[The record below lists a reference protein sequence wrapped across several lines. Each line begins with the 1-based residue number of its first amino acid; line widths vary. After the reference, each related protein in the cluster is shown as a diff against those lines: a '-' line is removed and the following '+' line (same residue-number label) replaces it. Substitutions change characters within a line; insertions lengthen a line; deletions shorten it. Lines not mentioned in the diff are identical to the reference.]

1 MQEEH
6 EVTTIWGA
14 FAMTLESTTRTVP
27 EQAETDTANLCT
39 TLNHISEFNFP
50 G

>member
-14 FAMTLESTTRTVP
+14 FAIIQEVYNDPCGGIHGVQYVSPDHAGL
-27 EQAETDTANLCT
+27 DNW
-39 TLNHISEFNFP
+39 
-50 G
+50 